1 MNSPGPNIRRDA
13 RSLKDAVTALV
24 KECGGLER
32 AASLTRVSP
41 SSMQRYTS
49 PADHDYQMPVDV
61 ALALEMSCGVP
72 HVTRFLAM
80 ETKHV
85 LVNTSPHD
93 DTPLAVDV
101 AKVGQEMAELFQKF
115 GSAIA
120 DGKICKAEATALEES
135 AVAGINAL
143 VSLMADTRRIRTGEA

>member
-1 MNSPGPNIRRDA
+1 MNSPKPYIPREA
-13 RSLKDAVTALV
+13 RSLKDAVSALV

-41 SSMQRYTS
+41 SQMQRYTS
-49 PADHDYQMPVDV
+49 PSEHEYQMPVDV

-72 HVTRFLAM
+72 HVTRFLAL
-80 ETKHV
+80 ETSHV

-101 AKVGQEMAELFQKF
+101 AKVGQEMADLFQKF
-115 GSAIA
+115 AAAIA
-120 DGKICKAEATALEES
+120 DGKICVAEATALEES
-135 AVAGINAL
+135 AVNGINAL
-143 VSLMADTRRIRTGEA
+143 VSLIADTRRIRKGET